1 MAHIPHALSLPEVTF
16 RVAQYL
22 ERDDFTACS
31 LVCKPFYASYAPY
44 LWGNVHLGVLLAS
57 EKRTPTFSRLIEG
70 SCWNNCEALVRQNS
84 DSLRSL
90 TLMDWGERFGDP
102 HRLLWRPLDTCAQ
115 HTNLST
121 LKMQFGKLHEPD
133 LEPFWTICRQLEILE
148 LTEIDLT
155 ILLVLSFKASTG
167 IEEGAHHEKRARTNQ
182 TGTPPTHGTI
192 PLMDGT
198 LPLPTTTTTTTLAAP
213 VRFPKLR
220 ELKLDRIELIPRFQ
234 MGEFILQCPM
244 LHTLV
249 WRSTTYK
256 FSLGEFCDYFQA
268 QTWPYLDSLEI
279 IGNPNTGSVR
289 EHIQILQ
296 STTRPFKFLD
306 LHIGTMDQRSFD
318 IVREGGYFKTLNKID
333 LNVPFLTQD
342 HLGSIVSETRET
354 SSKRI
359 REVLESCPSLEHIT
373 GTAISGQDI
382 IDSEPWACHRLK
394 TFVVLISMNLTRQS
408 TTTTRRVE
416 YTEDEKK
423 QCHQVF
429 ERLSQL
435 RQLQVLDMR
444 NPFLARFQHDPHAT
458 LPLDLRMGLGRLSTL
473 KDLEWIGYQ
482 GYQNMRMVDM
492 EWMLRHWSK
501 LNKITGGQPTEK
513 RSKTF
518 GNTNV
523 RCHLLTK
530 ALHARSVEIPMDWW
544 VFGNDARVYMSNRGL
559 KDVYD
564 TDDDDEGEK
573 E

>member
-16 RVAQYL
+16 RVVQYL

-57 EKRTPTFSRLIEG
+57 EKRSTYRQEPLARFISPNTKALYDFTQEQQSSQQGQIPQLLHRIAPWIRSLSLYSAYFTCNMTLGDQCTNLHSLFISAPTFSRLIEG

-333 LNVPFLTQD
+333 LN
-342 HLGSIVSETRET
+342 
-354 SSKRI
+354 
-359 REVLESCPSLEHIT
+359 
-373 GTAISGQDI
+373 
-382 IDSEPWACHRLK
+382 
-394 TFVVLISMNLTRQS
+394 
-408 TTTTRRVE
+408 
-416 YTEDEKK
+416 
-423 QCHQVF
+423 
-429 ERLSQL
+429 
-435 RQLQVLDMR
+435 
-444 NPFLARFQHDPHAT
+444 
-458 LPLDLRMGLGRLSTL
+458 
-473 KDLEWIGYQ
+473 
-482 GYQNMRMVDM
+482 
-492 EWMLRHWSK
+492 
-501 LNKITGGQPTEK
+501 
-513 RSKTF
+513 
-518 GNTNV
+518 
-523 RCHLLTK
+523 
-530 ALHARSVEIPMDWW
+530 
-544 VFGNDARVYMSNRGL
+544 
-559 KDVYD
+559 
-564 TDDDDEGEK
+564 
-573 E
+573 